1 LARGTAIVVAALA
14 LLGAAPLQRSQD
26 NQIVHV
32 HVGAA
37 AGRVVALS
45 FDDGPNPAY
54 TPTVLRLLAAH
65 HARATFFLE
74 GQFVEQWPDLAR
86 SVQAQG
92 HEIGNHTW
100 NHPDVR
106 VLGRGGVQAQVRRTS
121 AAFTAAGLKPS
132 DLFRPPKGNFNPV
145 ADRAVRAIGLR
156 TAGWTPGLCVEKYL
170 RHDPPGEAMRRM
182 VDRVRPGDILLAHD
196 GGIPSRART
205 MDALPLLLA
214 GLEARGFRVVTVG
227 DLLGTAR
234 S

>member
-1 LARGTAIVVAALA
+1 VIVAAAVA
-14 LLGAAPLQRSQD
+14 LMGASPVQHSRD
-26 NQIVHV
+26 HQIVRV
-32 HVGAA
+32 RVGAA

-65 HARATFFLE
+65 HARATFFME
-74 GQFVEQWPDLAR
+74 GQFVQAWPDLAR

-92 HEIGNHTW
+92 HEVGNHTW
-100 NHPDVR
+100 DHPDVR
-106 VLGRGGVQAQVRRTS
+106 GLGRRRLQAQVRRTS
-121 AAFTAAGLKPS
+121 AALAAAGLRPPG
-132 DLFRPPKGNFNPV
+132 LFRPPKGDFNSA
-145 ADRAVRAIGLR
+145 ADGAVRATGLR

-170 RHDPPGEAMRRM
+170 RRFPADEAMRRM

-227 DLLGTAR
+227 ELVAAAR